1 MKYINKFSTNADY
14 QAFTDGDGYVT
25 PNICF
30 IEGTKG
36 LIFKPKPK
44 PIPTFIIDD
53 IVFEK
58 SWLDYSGNSSKLANL
73 YDTLKKMLMETE
85 GKDNYRVNNKIYKID
100 NPNVKIYLYNY
111 ELPLTYIQWISDEY
125 CIKIATD
132 FFNFLIIPDSI
143 IGDGMS
149 EGWNFSIIPSNP
161 IKAIMCIE
169 AAKQLGLD
177 IFTINGFTV
186 EWGTNGKSLIFT
198 GENICYYVDDT
209 GYISEN
215 PI

>member
-1 MKYINKFSTNADY
+1 
-14 QAFTDGDGYVT
+14 
-25 PNICF
+25 
-30 IEGTKG
+30 
-36 LIFKPKPK
+36 
-44 PIPTFIIDD
+44 
-53 IVFEK
+53 
-58 SWLDYSGNSSKLANL
+58 
-73 YDTLKKMLMETE
+73 METE
-85 GKDNYRVNNKIYKID
+85 GKDNYGVNNKIYNID

-111 ELPLTYIQWISDEY
+111 EIPLTYIKWISDELW
-125 CIKIATD
+125 IEIATD
-132 FFNFLIIPDSI
+132 FFYFFITPDSI
-143 IGDGMS
+143 VGDGMG
-149 EGWNFSIIPSNP
+149 EGWDFSIIPSNP

-186 EWGTNGKSLIFT
+186 EWETYGKSLSFM